1 MVVYHGSGE
10 NEFDIFEKG
19 NEGFHFGSYD
29 QAMPLEDVVM
39 SMMESN
45 PKGWES
51 IKDKLKGTTI
61 WHEVVIERG
70 K

>member
-19 NEGFHFGSYD
+19 TEGFHFGSYD